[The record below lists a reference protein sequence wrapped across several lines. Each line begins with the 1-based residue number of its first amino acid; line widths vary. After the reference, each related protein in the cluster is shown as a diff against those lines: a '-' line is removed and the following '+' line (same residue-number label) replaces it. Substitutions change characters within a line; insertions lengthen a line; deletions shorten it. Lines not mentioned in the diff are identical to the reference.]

1 MLGVAPEHTA
11 DFLVGLFTAVS
22 RLETFPALGQQVT
35 KNPRYRQILFENYR
49 IIYTLDDDV
58 ASIAVI
64 SHVAQ
69 DIDAKLEATN

>member
-1 MLGVAPEHTA
+1 MLSVAPEHTA
-11 DFLVGLFTAVS
+11 DFLVGLFASVS

-58 ASIAVI
+58 ASIAVVA
-64 SHVAQ
+64 HGAQ
-69 DIDAKLEATN
+69 DLEAKLEE